1 MTALKRI
8 SIPEIAHR
16 NACCV
21 IKDSQQGGEGDL
33 FQSWNNVYRITSV
46 VTVQAKDAA
55 RLYEDCGF
63 SSVKEQKDT
72 YMNRHNFAPKQQEI
86 MYAHYFEEV
95 E

>member
-33 FQSWNNVYRITSV
+33 FQSWHKVYRITFV
-46 VTVQAKDAA
+46 RTIQAKDAA
-55 RLYEDCGF
+55 KLYEDCGF
-63 SSVKEQKDT
+63 SSVKEQKDAF
-72 YMNRHNFAPKQQEI
+72 MNRHNFAPKQQEI